1 MAKWNCGE
9 LSKMMLLSTF
19 GLMPI

>member
-1 MAKWNCGE
+1 MAKWNRGE